1 MALQV
6 HVEAEDQIDTYEPAD
21 NGAGPLWCHGSTVI
35 TRRQDEVF
43 AAGLETLPDEVPL
56 NNTRWVLY
64 HRRDD
69 GEWKVIHRDDGRTRE
84 PSPIALLGDDLQV
97 SANPTLAA
105 SGEYGGDAEAVVFR
119 FDTTDLEQGPTS
131 QRPSWMGNPSFR
143 DHSYRTFIG
152 DAATGQALYMQN
164 EGYEVAHLSFLDGGR
179 WQERGVI
186 RWPYGDVYAKRQPLR
201 LCYPNVQLRDGV
213 AHFLGV
219 GDIVEPVDAWRE
231 SKKQITGR
239 DWDYVFRRLFYSRSQ
254 PLTQQTT
261 DPFGPWLELANRDET
276 AGATRNCDL
285 WVDPQGR
292 THVMWIDVSTDHRI
306 RDQFFPGVEVR
317 HSLEYA
323 VIVDD
328 EARLQQTLATLGE
341 DEEGGTPQVARF
353 HEIAP
358 GHAVIVAQFSTDS
371 GPTYSV
377 TELPG
382 STSEKTFGPGLD
394 LTWVSIPFSRPM
406 AGTFLTNTVRCGS
419 MPSNTLDMVGTVNG
433 PALGYARVRI
443 VAA

>member
-1 MALQV
+1 
-6 HVEAEDQIDTYEPAD
+6 
-21 NGAGPLWCHGSTVI
+21 
-35 TRRQDEVF
+35 
-43 AAGLETLPDEVPL
+43 
-56 NNTRWVLY
+56 
-64 HRRDD
+64 
-69 GEWKVIHRDDGRTRE
+69 
-84 PSPIALLGDDLQV
+84 
-97 SANPTLAA
+97 
-105 SGEYGGDAEAVVFR
+105 
-119 FDTTDLEQGPTS
+119 
-131 QRPSWMGNPSFR
+131 
-143 DHSYRTFIG
+143 
-152 DAATGQALYMQN
+152 
-164 EGYEVAHLSFLDGGR
+164 
-179 WQERGVI
+179 
-186 RWPYGDVYAKRQPLR
+186 
-201 LCYPNVQLRDGV
+201 
-213 AHFLGV
+213 
-219 GDIVEPVDAWRE
+219 
-231 SKKQITGR
+231 
-239 DWDYVFRRLFYSRSQ
+239 
-254 PLTQQTT
+254 
-261 DPFGPWLELANRDET
+261 
-276 AGATRNCDL
+276 
-285 WVDPQGR
+285 
-292 THVMWIDVSTDHRI
+292 MWIDVSTDHRI